1 MFGAKIL
8 KDTKYDHF
16 HTNLSHLKP
25 IIPYSIS
32 MIPSIL
38 DPLSCVRNL
47 PLNKLIKKILRIL
60 QTKQFVKLIICIN
73 SKGCIVI
80 ADA

>member
-25 IIPYSIS
+25 IPYSVS
-32 MIPSIL
+32 LIPSIL

-47 PLNKLIKKILRIL
+47 PFNKLIKKILRIL

>member
-1 MFGAKIL
+1 MFGAKTL

-25 IIPYSIS
+25 
-32 MIPSIL
+32 
-38 DPLSCVRNL
+38 
-47 PLNKLIKKILRIL
+47 LNKLIKKILRIL
-60 QTKQFVKLIICIN
+60 QTKKFVKLIICIN
-73 SKGCIVI
+73 SKGCIEI

>member
-16 HTNLSHLKP
+16 HTNLYHLKP
-25 IIPYSIS
+25 TPYSIS
-32 MIPSIL
+32 MIPSIP